1 MNLEIT
7 GKLIKLLPETSGQ
20 GKNGTWTKSEFIIET
35 VEQYPTKV
43 CISAWGD
50 KADGLRSVKIGDEIK
65 VQFNVESREY
75 NERWYT
81 DIRAWRIER
90 STGAGA
96 PTGQPQYEQQQQQPQ
111 GQPQPQR
118 DGGSWE
124 SFNGAPTDDLPF

>member
-7 GKLIKLLPETSGQ
+7 GKLITLLPETTGQ
-20 GKNGTWTKSEFIIET
+20 GKNGTWTKREFVIET
-35 VEQYPTKV
+35 ADQYPKKV

-65 VQFNVESREY
+65 VQFNIESREY

-90 STGAGA
+90 ASVGHAA
-96 PTGQPQYEQQQQQPQ
+96 DQPPME
-111 GQPQPQR
+111 PQPEA
-118 DGGSWE
+118 GWE
-124 SFNGAPTDDLPF
+124 KFNGAPTDDLPF